1 MAKMRSR
8 LVGIKQRSKDT
19 HVAIAINQ
27 DRTLV
32 ILKVDSNHLKGRGT
46 TIKIKLKQL
55 GDERSIKTHLMFA
68 AAQLAE
74 RQNILWKDDHDIREV
89 AMKAAEAWDMLMK
102 DHKLLAEIGTLIP
115 FSPHSP
121 TRDPAQAARVSRASE
136 DDPLT
141 RDLLKGKGAKWGL
154 QD

>member
-1 MAKMRSR
+1 MRRR
-8 LVGIKQRSKDT
+8 LIGIKPRSKDT
-19 HVAIAINQ
+19 HVAIAINN

-32 ILKVDSNHLKGRGT
+32 ILKVDSNSLKGRGT
-46 TIKIKLKQL
+46 TIKVRLKDL
-55 GDERSIKTHLMFA
+55 GDERSIKNHLMFA

-74 RQNILWKDDHDIREV
+74 RQNILWKDEHDIREV
-89 AMKAAEAWDMLMK
+89 AMKTAEAWNMMMK
-102 DHKLLAEIGTLIP
+102 DHLLLAEIGTLVP

-121 TRDPAQAARVSRASE
+121 DNDPAQAARVSRASE

-141 RDLLKGKGAKWGL
+141 RDILKGKGSKWGL